1 MYPIGR
7 EQLTA
12 FPKMNVLKNF
22 YMRGDFVRVVKS
34 IMKLTAIIALIASLF
49 GCGVDK
55 PQMVDGPGMVYK
67 DSEYRTQYANIFDFD
82 SCEGTPYFAVAFLG
96 YGEDKQDFRNTYVA
110 GIFESLGNTAIEQVA
125 HFDFEGD
132 EWYLIVPR
140 YKDYVTLTNLETGE
154 KHTIYQGEAFTV
166 KCNLSDLH
174 SNVEISTED
183 SQGHKFSP
191 QIGGD
196 GRLVTSEDVWDIT
209 DYSVTDKSLYVKE
222 VE

>member
-1 MYPIGR
+1 
-7 EQLTA
+7 
-12 FPKMNVLKNF
+12 
-22 YMRGDFVRVVKS
+22 
-34 IMKLTAIIALIASLF
+34 MKLTAIIALIASLF
-49 GCGVDK
+49 GCSSPK
-55 PQMVDGPGMVYK
+55 PQVLDKTGMVYK
-67 DSEYRTQYANIFDFD
+67 DSDYRSIYANVFEFDNY
-82 SCEGTPYFAVAFLG
+82 EGHPYFAVAFLG
-96 YGEDKQDFRNTYVA
+96 YGEDRQDFRNTYVA
-110 GIFESLGNTAIEQVA
+110 GIFESLGNTAIKQVA

-174 SNVEISTED
+174 PNIEISTED
-183 SQGHKFSP
+183 SRGHKFSP

-209 DYSVTDKSLYVKE
+209 DYSVTDENLYVQE
-222 VE
+222 GE

>member
-1 MYPIGR
+1 
-7 EQLTA
+7 
-12 FPKMNVLKNF
+12 MNALKNY

-34 IMKLTAIIALIASLF
+34 IMKLTAIISLIASLF
-49 GCGVDK
+49 GCSSPK
-55 PQMVDGPGMVYK
+55 PQVLDKTGMVYK
-67 DSEYRTQYANIFDFD
+67 DSEYRTQYANVFEFDNF
-82 SCEGTPYFAVAFLG
+82 EGHPYFAVAFLG
-96 YGEDKQDFRNTYVA
+96 YGEDRQDFRNTYVA

-174 SNVEISTED
+174 SNIEISTED
-183 SQGHKFSP
+183 SEKHKFSP

-209 DYSVTDKSLYVKE
+209 DYSVTDENLYVQE
-222 VE
+222 GD

>member
-1 MYPIGR
+1 
-7 EQLTA
+7 
-12 FPKMNVLKNF
+12 
-22 YMRGDFVRVVKS
+22 MRNT
-34 IMKLTAIIALIASLF
+34 MKLTAIIALIASLF

-55 PQMVDGPGMVYK
+55 PQIDDGPGMVYK
-67 DSEYRTQYANIFDFD
+67 DSDYRTLYANVLDFD

-96 YGEDKQDFRNTYVA
+96 YGEDRQDFRNTYVA
-110 GIFESLGNTAIEQVA
+110 GIFESLGDFAIEQVA

-140 YKDYVTLTNLETGE
+140 YKDYVTLTNLETGK
-154 KHTIYQGEAFTV
+154 KHTIYQGGACTV

-174 SNVEISTED
+174 SNIEISTDD
-183 SQGHKFSP
+183 SGGHKFSA

-209 DYSVTDKSLYVKE
+209 DYSVTDENLYVQE
-222 VE
+222 GE

>member
-1 MYPIGR
+1 
-7 EQLTA
+7 
-12 FPKMNVLKNF
+12 MNVLKNF
-22 YMRGDFVRVVKS
+22 YMRGDIVRVVKS

-55 PQMVDGPGMVYK
+55 PQIADGPGMVYK
-67 DSEYRTQYANIFDFD
+67 DSEYRTQYANVFDFD

-96 YGEDKQDFRNTYVA
+96 YGEDRQDFRNTYIA
-110 GIFESLGNTAIEQVA
+110 GIFESLGNTAIKQVA

-140 YKDYVTLTNLETGE
+140 YKDYVTLTNLETGK

-174 SNVEISTED
+174 SNIEISTDD
-183 SQGHKFSP
+183 SGGHKFSP

-209 DYSVTDKSLYVKE
+209 DYSVTDKNLYVQE
-222 VE
+222 GD

>member
-22 YMRGDFVRVVKS
+22 YMWGDFVRVVKS

-55 PQMVDGPGMVYK
+55 PQMADGPGMVYK
-67 DSEYRTQYANIFDFD
+67 DSEYRTQY
-82 SCEGTPYFAVAFLG
+82 AVAFLG

-140 YKDYVTLTNLETGE
+140 YKNYVTLTNLETGE

-174 SNVEISTED
+174 SNIEISTED

>member
-1 MYPIGR
+1 
-7 EQLTA
+7 
-12 FPKMNVLKNF
+12 MNVLKNF
-22 YMRGDFVRVVKS
+22 YMRGDFVRVVKG
-34 IMKLTAIIALIASLF
+34 IMKLTAIIALITSLF
-49 GCGVDK
+49 GCSSPK
-55 PQMVDGPGMVYK
+55 PQVLDKTGMVYK
-67 DSEYRTQYANIFDFD
+67 DSDYRSIYANVFDFD
-82 SCEGTPYFAVAFLG
+82 NYEGQPYFAVAFLG
-96 YGEDKQDFRNTYVA
+96 YGEDRRGFRDTYVA
-110 GIFESLGNTAIEQVA
+110 GIFESLGDFAIEQVA

-174 SNVEISTED
+174 SNIEISTED
-183 SQGHKFSP
+183 SRGHKFSP

-209 DYSVTDKSLYVKE
+209 DYSVMDENLYIQE
-222 VE
+222 GE

>member
-12 FPKMNVLKNF
+12 FPKMNVLKNY

-49 GCGVDK
+49 GCSSPK
-55 PQMVDGPGMVYK
+55 PQVLDKTGMVYN
-67 DSEYRTQYANIFDFD
+67 DSDYRSIYANVFDFD
-82 SCEGTPYFAVAFLG
+82 NYEGQPYFAVAFLG
-96 YGEDKQDFRNTYVA
+96 YGEDRRGFRDTYVA

-154 KHTIYQGEAFTV
+154 KHTIYHGEAFTV

-174 SNVEISTED
+174 SNIEISTED
-183 SQGHKFSP
+183 SRGHNFSP
-191 QIGGD
+191 KIGGD

-209 DYSVTDKSLYVKE
+209 DYSVMDETLYIQE
-222 VE
+222 GE